1 MEGGGRVKDRLG
13 GSKGNPGGSV
23 YQWLQIRIAG
33 SESGSPVPHESEEV
47 DGLTKKLT
55 VVAATFVL

>member
-1 MEGGGRVKDRLG
+1 VDAQKVGVEVQNGALEDLC
-13 GSKGNPGGSV
+13 

-33 SESGSPVPHESEEV
+33 SESGSPVPHESEEI

-55 VVAATFVL
+55 VVAATFHLL